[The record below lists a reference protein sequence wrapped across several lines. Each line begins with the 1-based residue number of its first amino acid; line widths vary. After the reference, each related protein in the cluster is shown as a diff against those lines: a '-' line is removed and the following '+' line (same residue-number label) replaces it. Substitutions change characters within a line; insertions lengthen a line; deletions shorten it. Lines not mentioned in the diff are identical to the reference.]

1 MPLETEQICRCS
13 AVELTPMP
21 GIPYQPRVV
30 DNELQKRLQSAG
42 AVLIEGPKAC
52 GKTETARQLA
62 ASEVLLDVDQNARA
76 AIALNPAM
84 VLDGDTPRL
93 IDEWQVEPAIWNH
106 IRRAV
111 DDRGEPGQFILAGSA
126 VPADEVTRHSG
137 AGRIARLRMRPM
149 SLIESGVS
157 SGEISLRALLAGSS
171 AEAGES
177 QMGIEDLAAEIA
189 RGGWPGLR
197 NRPLEA
203 AMEAV
208 RDYLGEVCRTDINQ
222 VDGVRRDP
230 RRVERLIRSLA
241 RNVATTTSVSTLARD
256 SASGNEEPL
265 KDHTVA
271 EYLSSLERLYVVE
284 NQPPWETHLR
294 SRRRLRQAPK
304 RHFVDPSLAVAALQ
318 ADPAAL
324 LRDLSLLGFL
334 FESLVVRD
342 LRIYAQAIRGEVKH
356 YRDSSDLE
364 VDAIVE
370 SAEGWGALELKLG
383 GSGAIDEAATSLL
396 KFANT
401 IDTTK
406 SGEPK
411 FLAVVVASGY
421 GYTRADGV
429 QVVPLPSLAP

>member
-1 MPLETEQICRCS
+1 
-13 AVELTPMP
+13 MP
-21 GIPYQPRVV
+21 GNAYQPRVV
-30 DNELQKRLQSAG
+30 DNELQRRLQSVG

-76 AIALNPAM
+76 AIALNPSL
-84 VLDGDTPRL
+84 VLDGETPRL

-111 DDRGEPGQFILAGSA
+111 DDRGKPGQFILAGSA

-157 SGEISLRALLAGSS
+157 SGEISLRALMGGST

-177 QMGIEDLAAEIA
+177 QVEIEDLAAEIA

-203 AMEAV
+203 TMEAV
-208 RDYLGEVCRTDINQ
+208 SDYLGEVSRTDISQ

-241 RNVATTTSVSTLARD
+241 RNVATTASVSTLARD
-256 SASGNEEPL
+256 SAGGNEDQL

-271 EYLSSLERLYVVE
+271 EYLKSLERLFVVE
-284 NQPPWETHLR
+284 NIPPWEAHLR

-304 RHFVDPSLAVAALQ
+304 RHFVDPSLAVAALG

-324 LRDLSLLGFL
+324 LRDLNLLGFL
-334 FESLVVRD
+334 FESLVIRD
-342 LRIYAQAIRGEVKH
+342 LRIYAQAIGGDVKH

-370 SAEGWGALELKLG
+370 SAEGWAAIEIKLG
-383 GSGAIDEAATSLL
+383 GRGAIDEAAASLL
-396 KFANT
+396 KFAET
-401 IDTTK
+401 IDTSK

-421 GYTRADGV
+421 GYARADGV
-429 QVVPLPSLAP
+429 QVVPLPSFAP

>member
-1 MPLETEQICRCS
+1 VPN
-13 AVELTPMP
+13 AD
-21 GIPYQPRVV
+21 YQRRVV
-30 DNELQKRLQSAG
+30 DEELRRKLQSAG
-42 AVLIEGPKAC
+42 AVLVEGPKAC
-52 GKTETARQLA
+52 GKTETARQFA

-76 AIALNPAM
+76 AVALNPAL
-84 VLDGDTPRL
+84 VLDGETPRL
-93 IDEWQVEPAIWNH
+93 IDEWQVEPSVWNQ

-137 AGRIARLRMRPM
+137 AGRITRLRMRPM
-149 SLIESGVS
+149 SLSESGLS
-157 SGEISLRALLAGSS
+157 GGEISLGGLMGTAT

-177 QMGIEDLAAEIA
+177 RLAIEDLAAEIA

-208 RDYLGEVCRTDINQ
+208 RDYLGEVSRTDISQ

-230 RRVERLIRSLA
+230 RRVQRLLRSLA
-241 RNVATTTSVSTLARD
+241 RNVATTTSASTLARD
-256 SASGNEEPL
+256 SANGDEERL

-271 EYLSSLERLYVVE
+271 EYLDSLERLFVVE
-284 NQPPWETHLR
+284 NQPPWEAHLR

-304 RHFVDPSLAVAALQ
+304 RHFVDPSLAVAALG

-324 LRDLSLLGFL
+324 LRDLNLLGFL

-342 LRIYAQAIRGEVKH
+342 LRIYAQTIRGEVKH
-356 YRDSSDLE
+356 YRDSTDLE

-370 SAEGWGALELKLG
+370 SADGWAALEIKLG
-383 GSGAIDEAATSLL
+383 GGAAIDEAAANLI
-396 KFANT
+396 KFGDT
-401 IDTTK
+401 VDTTK

-411 FLAVVVASGY
+411 FLAVVVATGY
-421 GYTRADGV
+421 GYVREDGV
-429 QVVPLPSLAP
+429 QVVPLAHLGP

>member
-1 MPLETEQICRCS
+1 M
-13 AVELTPMP
+13 
-21 GIPYQPRVV
+21 
-30 DNELQKRLQSAG
+30 
-42 AVLIEGPKAC
+42 EGPKAC

-76 AIALNPAM
+76 AVALNPAL
-84 VLDGDTPRL
+84 VLDGETPRL
-93 IDEWQVEPAIWNH
+93 IDEWQVEPEIWNQV
-106 IRRAV
+106 RRAV

-149 SLIESGVS
+149 SLVESGVS
-157 SGEISLRALLAGSS
+157 SGEISLRALLAGEP

-177 QMGIEDLAAEIA
+177 QVTLDDLAAEIT
-189 RGGWPGLR
+189 RGGWPGFRSRSLK
-197 NRPLEA
+197 A

-208 RDYLGEVCRTDINQ
+208 RDYLGEVSRTDINQ

-230 RRVERLIRSLA
+230 QRVGRLLRSLA

-256 SASGNEEPL
+256 STSGTEERL

-271 EYLSSLERLYVVE
+271 EYLDALERLFVVE
-284 NQPPWETHLR
+284 NQPSWEAHLR
-294 SRRRLRQAPK
+294 SRNRLRQAPK

-324 LRDLSLLGFL
+324 VRDLNLLGFL

-342 LRIYAQAIRGEVKH
+342 LRIYAQTVRGEVRH
-356 YRDSSDLE
+356 YRDSSGLE

-370 SAEGWGALELKLG
+370 SAEGWAAIEVKLG
-383 GSGAIDEAATSLL
+383 GSAAIDDAAASLL
-396 KFANT
+396 KFAET
-401 IDTTK
+401 VDTSK

-411 FLAVVVASGY
+411 FLAVVVATGY
-421 GYTRADGV
+421 GYARADGV
-429 QVVPLPSLAP
+429 QVVPLVHLAS